1 MDKADKFT
9 QKLEK
14 HEALRLRDVIKHI
27 RLNHQLSGIDVK
39 KLKGGD
45 EEYRVRMGRVRIR
58 FLKTDKL
65 NVIIDVGFRNDNT
78 Y

>member
-1 MDKADKFT
+1 MDKVDKFT
-9 QKLEK
+9 RKLEK
-14 HEALRLRDVIKHI
+14 HEALRLHDVINQI
-27 RLNHQLSGIDVK
+27 RMNQLSGLDVK
-39 KLKGGD
+39 KLKGSD

-58 FLKTDKL
+58 FLKTDNR